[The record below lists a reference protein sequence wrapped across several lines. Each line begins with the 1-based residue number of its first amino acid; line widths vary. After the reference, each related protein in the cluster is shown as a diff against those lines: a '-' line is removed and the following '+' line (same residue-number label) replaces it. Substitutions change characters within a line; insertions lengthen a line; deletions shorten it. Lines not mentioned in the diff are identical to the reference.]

1 MEPGVSG
8 KKPRN
13 DDVPQSKAL
22 QGRDPK
28 GFRDNVQTQ
37 NAAVGEDVT
46 LDCHVGSDL
55 IVSIKS
61 VEWRFNHGVNVLV
74 YRSKD
79 FSLDDQGKQF
89 RGRASGGDS
98 WDFHRGKLPV
108 KIKPLQ
114 ESDAGIYSCYVSTGE
129 DPKEFLSIK
138 LNVNE
143 AGDKDKQAK
152 DQTVSEEPEQ
162 QSCHTDTVFTL
173 VWPTSTLLTLLV
185 RLKKHRKVREET
197 KKRAKKEKI
206 IGINTASK

>member
-28 GFRDNVQTQ
+28 GFRGQESREDDDNVQD
-37 NAAVGEDVT
+37 AAVGEDVT

-55 IVSIKS
+55 ISSIKS

-98 WDFHRGKLPV
+98 WDFKTGKLPV

-114 ESDAGIYSCYVSTGE
+114 ESDAGIYSCYVSTGK

-152 DQTVSEEPEQ
+152 DQTV
-162 QSCHTDTVFTL
+162 
-173 VWPTSTLLTLLV
+173 
-185 RLKKHRKVREET
+185 REET